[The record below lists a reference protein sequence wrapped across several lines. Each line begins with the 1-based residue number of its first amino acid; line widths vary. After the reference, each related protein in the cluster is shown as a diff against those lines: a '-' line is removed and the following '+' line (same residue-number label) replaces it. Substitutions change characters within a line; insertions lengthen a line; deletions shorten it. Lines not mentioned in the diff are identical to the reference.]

1 MANSK
6 KTTSKKAAKKTPPK
20 KLKKTSIWR
29 KLFFLLIKLSL
40 LMSVF
45 AAIGLF
51 YLDAQ
56 IREKFEGKRWSLPA
70 KVYARPLDLYAGLEL
85 SVADLKVELKGLG
98 YRFVKKARSPG
109 EAEVATSRVDIYTR
123 GFEFIDGDEVS
134 QRIAIRFKGG
144 AISSI
149 TAQNGS
155 PISITRLE
163 PILIGG
169 IYPKNNEDRDLIRLS
184 QAPRGL
190 AQALIVT
197 EDRSYYEHFG
207 ISPKGIARAMWVN
220 IRAGRF
226 IQGGSTLTQQLI
238 KNFYL
243 TSERTLIRKLI
254 EMPMAIVLDF
264 RYSKDEILEA
274 YLNEVYL
281 GQEGARAIH
290 GFGLAAQY
298 YFGRPIGELQIHQVA
313 LLAAMVKG
321 PSYYNPRRRP
331 KEALQRRNLV
341 LRMMAENNQ
350 ISAEEYQTYRKLSL
364 GVVKQKSLHKGAYP
378 AYLDLVR
385 RKLKESYNEQDL
397 SSEGLRIF
405 TSLDPIS
412 QEKSEIALKKGIA
425 ALQKKYGKKA
435 NNLQASM
442 VVTDPQTGD
451 IVSIIG
457 GASTRYQGFNRATD
471 AVRQVGSL
479 IKPAVYLSAL
489 QKGYTLTS
497 VLDDSPVSIDTPGSQ
512 PWKPRN
518 FDKKSHGDVPL
529 YLALAKSYNLSTA
542 RLGMDVGLDN
552 VIDTVHNLGVE
563 REMPKYPSLLLGAQ
577 GMTALEVAKMYQTIA
592 ANGFLMPLRA
602 IRAVTDKEGKEL
614 SRYPFKIKQVID
626 SQSIYQL
633 QYAMQQVVKEGTAR
647 YLNSKIPAAMNL
659 AGKTGTTN
667 DQRDSWFAGFSGN
680 KLAVVWLG
688 KDDNSSLPFTGS
700 SGALR
705 VWSRY
710 MQSES
715 LQPFEAAVPEGI
727 EFASIDPQTGYSIDP
742 SCDKALRIPY
752 RNAAIPSYLSNC
764 AQHISLDTIEVKEH
778 RESSSWIDRLFGSE

>member
-6 KTTSKKAAKKTPPK
+6 KAGTKKTTKGRKPRK
-20 KLKKTSIWR
+20 QRRSIWR
-29 KLFFLLIKLSL
+29 ALLSLSIKLAL
-40 LMSVF
+40 IFSVF

-56 IREKFEGKRWSLPA
+56 IRTKFEGKRWSIPA
-70 KVYARPLDLYAGLEL
+70 KVYARPLDLYAGLDL
-85 SVADLKVELKGLG
+85 SIADLKVELKGLG
-98 YRFVKKARSPG
+98 YRFVKRARAAG
-109 EAEVATSRVDIYTR
+109 EAEIGSSKVNIYTR
-123 GFEFIDGDEVS
+123 GFEFLDGKEIS
-134 QRIAIRFKGG
+134 QRISIHFFQGG
-144 AISSI
+144 VSKI

-197 EDRSYYEHFG
+197 EDRSYYDHFG

-220 IRAGRF
+220 LRAGRF

-254 EMPMAIVLDF
+254 EMPMAMVLDF

-281 GQEGARAIH
+281 GQGGSRAIH

-298 YFGRPIGELQIHQVA
+298 YFGRPIAELQLHQVA

-331 KEALQRRNLV
+331 KAALSRRNLV
-341 LRMMAENNQ
+341 LKMMFNDAL
-350 ISAEEYQTYRKLSL
+350 ITAKEYKYYKGLPL
-364 GVVKQKSLHKGAYP
+364 GIVKQKSLHKGAYP

-385 RKLKESYNEQDL
+385 RKLKESYNEEDL

-405 TSLDPIS
+405 TSLNPIS
-412 QEKSEIALKKGIA
+412 QAKSEKALRQGIA
-425 ALQKKYGKKA
+425 ALKKKYAKKA

-442 VVTDPQTGD
+442 VVTDPQTGEV
-451 IVSIIG
+451 ISIIG
-457 GASTRYQGFNRATD
+457 GTSTRYQGFNRATD
-471 AVRQVGSL
+471 AIRQVGSL

-489 QKGYTLTS
+489 QQGYTLAS
-497 VLDDSPVSIDTPGSQ
+497 MLDDSPVSIDAQGSK
-512 PWKPRN
+512 PWRPRN
-518 FDKKSHGDVPL
+518 FDKKSHGSVPL

-542 RLGMDVGLDN
+542 RVGMSVGLDS
-552 VIDTVHNLGVE
+552 VIDTVHKLGVP

-577 GMTALEVAKMYQTIA
+577 GMTALEVATMYQTIA
-592 ANGFLMPLRA
+592 ANGFLMPMRA
-602 IRAVTDKEGKEL
+602 IRAVTDKDGNEL
-614 SRYPFKIKQVID
+614 SRYPFKINQVID

-633 QYAMQQVVKEGTAR
+633 QYAMHQVVKQGTAR
-647 YLNSKIPAAMNL
+647 YLNSKIPSQMNL

-667 DQRDSWFAGFSGN
+667 NQRDSWFAGFSGN
-680 KLAVVWLG
+680 RLAVVWLG
-688 KDDNSSLPFTGS
+688 RDDNSSLPFTGS

-710 MQSES
+710 MQSEA
-715 LQPFEAAVPEGI
+715 LQPFESVVPEGI
-727 EFASIDPQTGYSIDP
+727 EFSAVDPASGYAIDP
-742 SCDKALRIPY
+742 SCDNALRMPF
-752 RNAAIPSYLSNC
+752 RSNAIPNFVSNC
-764 AQHISLDTIEVKEH
+764 GGSGTVPSTAKPVKK
-778 RESSSWIDRLFGSE
+778 SSNWLERLFGD